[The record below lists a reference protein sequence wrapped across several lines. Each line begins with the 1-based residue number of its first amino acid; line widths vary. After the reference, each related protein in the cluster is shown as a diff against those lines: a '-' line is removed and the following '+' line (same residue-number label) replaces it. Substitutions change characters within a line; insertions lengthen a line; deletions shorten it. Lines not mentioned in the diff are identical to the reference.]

1 MYNNVIV
8 IKENVIR
15 IGQRI
20 ASACRRA
27 GRDPAEITV
36 IAVTKNRGI
45 EEIKEALAN
54 GLADIGENRV
64 QEALLKYN
72 GLRDASARWHL
83 IGHLQTNKAGDAVKM
98 FTLIHSVDS
107 LHLAEEINKQAAKI
121 NKIQDILIEVNISG
135 EASKFGVGPAET
147 AALIKNI
154 SGLKNINVKGLMTVA
169 PIVEDPETARPYFR
183 RLRELKDQ
191 LKLAV
196 LSMGM
201 TGDFEAAVEEGAT
214 MVRLG
219 RAIFEG

>member
-1 MYNNVIV
+1 V